1 MKLLKCPICGNV
13 IEVTNGD
20 AKHIMC
26 CGKPMQ
32 EVAPNTVD
40 AATEKHI
47 PVYEKVDDEIIVRV
61 GEVEHPMEKEHYINW
76 IAQVKENKVKEIRN
90 TAYSCPEPEKP
101 PQDSSIQIPLNDN
114 SFYVVPLEKID
125 EWKDAFPAVDIE
137 CQLKRMAAWC
147 NANPKRRKTK
157 KGVQRFIVN
166 WLSDNQDKGVRFYS
180 GNSRVIV
187 HQDKKSD
194 SKGELES
201 KENLIDDEEW
211 WRYGPNALE
220 E

>member
-1 MKLLKCPICGNV
+1 M
-13 IEVTNGD
+13 
-20 AKHIMC
+20 
-26 CGKPMQ
+26 
-32 EVAPNTVD
+32 
-40 AATEKHI
+40 
-47 PVYEKVDDEIIVRV
+47 
-61 GEVEHPMEKEHYINW
+61 
-76 IAQVKENKVKEIRN
+76 
-90 TAYSCPEPEKP
+90 
-101 PQDSSIQIPLNDN
+101 
-114 SFYVVPLEKID
+114 VPLEKID

-166 WLSDNQDKGVRFYS
+166 WLSDNQDKGGRFYS

>member
-1 MKLLKCPICGNV
+1 MPVKK
-13 IEVTNGD
+13 NGC
-20 AKHIMC
+20 MVQC
-26 CGKPMQ
+26 
-32 EVAPNTVD
+32 E
-40 AATEKHI
+40 
-47 PVYEKVDDEIIVRV
+47 
-61 GEVEHPMEKEHYINW
+61 
-76 IAQVKENKVKEIRN
+76 
-90 TAYSCPEPEKP
+90 S
-101 PQDSSIQIPLNDN
+101 
-114 SFYVVPLEKID
+114 
-125 EWKDAFPAVDIE
+125 
-137 CQLKRMAAWC
+137 
-147 NANPKRRKTK
+147 KTQKNK

-166 WLSDNQDKGVRFYS
+166 WLSDNQDKGGRFYS